1 MAAIDKVKVIVVG
14 DSGVGKTS
22 LVHLVCHS
30 EPISNPSWT
39 VGCGVDVK
47 LHEYEEGTPKQ
58 RSYFVELWDVGGSSS
73 HRNARHV
80 FYSSVHGIIL
90 VHDLTNRKS
99 HQNLQK
105 WLAEVL
111 NREEGTKKEDFDP
124 EHFVGAT
131 QVKMP
136 SIPVLHKGPFALDLE
151 KSVRYVIYAF
161 KGMCCGVV
169 VASLVVMI
177 LLEASIMSDDTTA
190 EEITSMNRQLL
201 MALCVCGFALAY
213 FFLCSYLDK
222 GVEERNRSWIF
233 PWFMVTTVVG
243 LSLTVVLIISFTIGL
258 GMIQLILPFI
268 IMLVFYCNLLVY
280 SFYIDL
286 GTNFAPELPTQVV
299 PS

>member
-47 LHEYEEGTPKQ
+47 LHEYEEGMPKQ

-131 QVKMP
+131 Q
-136 SIPVLHKGPFALDLE
+136 IPILVVGTKSDLVAQIRNNNQPRSSFIAEECGADEIFLDCSQRRAFAAGTTNAVHMSRFFDKVIKLRYHTGATHGPFA
-151 KSVRYVIYAF
+151 SSRRYSPYV
-161 KGMCCGVV
+161 
-169 VASLVVMI
+169 S
-177 LLEASIMSDDTTA
+177 
-190 EEITSMNRQLL
+190 
-201 MALCVCGFALAY
+201 
-213 FFLCSYLDK
+213 
-222 GVEERNRSWIF
+222 
-233 PWFMVTTVVG
+233 P
-243 LSLTVVLIISFTIGL
+243 
-258 GMIQLILPFI
+258 P
-268 IMLVFYCNLLVY
+268 
-280 SFYIDL
+280 
-286 GTNFAPELPTQVV
+286 PTYTKLFHND
-299 PS
+299 